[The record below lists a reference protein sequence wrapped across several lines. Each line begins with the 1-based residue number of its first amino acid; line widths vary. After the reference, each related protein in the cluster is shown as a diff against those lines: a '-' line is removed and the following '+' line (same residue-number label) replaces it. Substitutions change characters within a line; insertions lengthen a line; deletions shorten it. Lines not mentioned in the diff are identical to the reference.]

1 MDENVIQIS
10 IEESIDQRLAT
21 LFEEI
26 DNAVVGSEEW
36 KAFVKER
43 DDLLRIRL
51 DEQKIFL
58 EQDKQAA
65 LERANEIK
73 ADAEASIAKS
83 EKRTRV
89 AKMIIEGIALTA
101 NIGFPI
107 LMFAWS
113 RNGYMSKDENM
124 AFGWLYNRLTKLF

>member
-58 EQDKQAA
+58 EQDKAEA
-65 LERANEIK
+65 LEK
-73 ADAEASIAKS
+73 ADTARAKS
-83 EKRTRV
+83 EKRRTIV
-89 AKMIIEGIALTA
+89 KTTMEGLALAA